1 MRIGAIIQ
9 ARMTSRRLPG
19 KVLAEVHGRPMMQY
33 LLERV
38 ERCTEVDG
46 VVVATSTDPSDDPIE
61 GFCAERG
68 VDCFRGSLENVAAR
82 FCQAAQRQGLD
93 AFARL
98 CADSPLLDPT
108 LIDQAVATYR
118 SGGADLV
125 STVLARSFPPGQ
137 SVEVVSVPVF
147 AEAIGQMNRA
157 DHREHVTSYFYDHRK
172 DFKIKTIRGGHNGG
186 DVDFAIDTPG
196 DLERFRALVAAMD
209 RPHWSYGLA
218 ELIELQRAVVAAA
231 GASIGRGPAGGEG
244 AG

>member
-1 MRIGAIIQ
+1 MRIAAIIQ

-38 ERCTEVDG
+38 ERCAELDG

-61 GFCAERG
+61 SFCAERG

-82 FCQAAQRQGLD
+82 FYQAAQQHEVD
-93 AFARL
+93 AFVRL

-118 SGGADLV
+118 SGGVDLV
-125 STVLARSFPPGQ
+125 STVLARSLPPGQ
-137 SVEVVSVPVF
+137 SVEVISVSVF
-147 AEAIGQMNRA
+147 GEAIGQMNRA
-157 DHREHVTSYFYDHRK
+157 DHFEHVTSYFYTHAGEYR
-172 DFKIKTIRGGHNGG
+172 IKTIRGGHDGG
-186 DVDFAIDTPG
+186 EVDFAIDTPG

-218 ELIELQRAVVAAA
+218 ELIELQRAVAAAA
-231 GASIGRGPAGGEG
+231 GASIGRGPAGDEG

>member
-38 ERCTEVDG
+38 ERCTELDG

-61 GFCAERG
+61 SFCAERG

-82 FCQAAQRQGLD
+82 FCEAAQRHGLD
-93 AFARL
+93 AFVRL
-98 CADSPLLDPT
+98 CADSPLLDPA

-125 STVLARSFPPGQ
+125 TNVLGRSFPPGQ
-137 SVEVVSVPVF
+137 SVEVISAPVF
-147 AEAIGQMNRA
+147 AEAIPHMSSA

-172 DFKIKTIRGGHNGG
+172 DFKIKAIRSDHDGG
-186 DVDFAIDTPG
+186 DVDFAIDTPR
-196 DLERFRALVAAMD
+196 DLDRFKALVAAMD
-209 RPHWSYGLA
+209 RPHWSYSLA
-218 ELIELQRAVVAAA
+218 ELIELQRAVAAA
-231 GASIGRGPAGGEG
+231 VGASIGRGSVDDQG

>member
-19 KVLAEVHGRPMMQY
+19 KVLADVQGRPMMQY

-38 ERCTEVDG
+38 ERCTELEG

-61 GFCAERG
+61 SFCAERG

-82 FCQAAQRQGLD
+82 FYQAAQRHGLD
-93 AFARL
+93 AFVRL
-98 CADSPLLDPT
+98 CGDSPLLDPT

-125 STVLARSFPPGQ
+125 STVVARSFPPGQ
-137 SVEVVSVPVF
+137 SVEVVSMSVF
-147 AEAIGQMNRA
+147 GEAIGRMNRS
-157 DHREHVTSYFYDHRK
+157 DHLEHVTSYFYTHAGEYS
-172 DFKIKTIRGGHNGG
+172 IKAIRGDHDGS
-186 DVDFAIDTPG
+186 DVDFAIDTLR

-209 RPHWSYGLA
+209 RPHW
-218 ELIELQRAVVAAA
+218 
-231 GASIGRGPAGGEG
+231 
-244 AG
+244 